1 MKKLFL
7 FFIAIILFSC
17 SEETIQTESSN
28 APKKEMSFEAN
39 KAMHIKA
46 LPQGKLTAAER
57 NFRNKIIRLSGDE
70 FKHQLETLSS
80 KELEK
85 FAISFLLEDSKKLLI
100 ENNYSQKRL
109 EELSN
114 FDLVQKAIKIYS
126 EKINNQL

>member
-1 MKKLFL
+1 M
-7 FFIAIILFSC
+7 
-17 SEETIQTESSN
+17 
-28 APKKEMSFEAN
+28 PRKEMEFGSN

-46 LPQGKLTAAER
+46 LPKNKLAVAEQ
-57 NFRNKIIRLSGDE
+57 NFHNKIIRLSGDE

-80 KELEK
+80 QELEK